1 MIHENDD
8 VFIRPAEIQK
18 RFSISATTLRKWGDS
33 GVIPIVR
40 YGNSKKRLYSTRAIE
55 QHFGAT
61 STATRIKPRPLQQE
75 KIIYAR
81 VSSRHQHK
89 DLKRQI
95 EDLRRDYPDHELVS
109 DIASGLNFKRKG
121 LRSILERVHR
131 GTVEEVVVMH
141 RDRLCRYGQELI
153 DFIFTNG
160 KTRLVVHGKS
170 VGEDSTRELADDLL
184 AITTIFVAHHNGQ
197 RSAANKRKR
206 RVQAQM
212 EEAEKN
218 GEKSRQSTRREGIQD
233 AGVPHKRAKTDF
245 EEVDG
250 SSELDLQ
257 QLRGSDQ

>member
-1 MIHENDD
+1 MVHDNDD
-8 VFIRPAEIQK
+8 VFIRPAEIKK
-18 RFSISATTLRKWGDS
+18 RFSISATSLRKWGDS

-61 STATRIKPRPLQQE
+61 CTATRIGPRPLQQE

-89 DLKRQI
+89 DLRRQI

-109 DIASGLNFKRKG
+109 DIASGLHFKRKG
-121 LRSILERVHR
+121 LRSILERVHG

-153 DFIFTNG
+153 DFIFTSA
-160 KTRLVVHGKS
+160 KTRLVVHSKS

-184 AITTIFVAHHNGQ
+184 AIFVARHNGQ

-206 RVQAQM
+206 RVQAQT

-218 GEKSRQSTRREGIQD
+218 GEKSRQGTRGQGIQD
-233 AGVPHKRAKTDF
+233 AGVPHKRAKTNL

-250 SSELDLQ
+250 SSQLDLQ